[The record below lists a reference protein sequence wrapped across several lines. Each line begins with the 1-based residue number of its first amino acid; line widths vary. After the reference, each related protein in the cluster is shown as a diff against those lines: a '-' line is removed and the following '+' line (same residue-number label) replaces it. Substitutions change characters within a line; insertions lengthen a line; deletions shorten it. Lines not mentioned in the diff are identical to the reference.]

1 MSLTLNASW
10 GLTSKMHMAKI
21 LGSKTVGGKRIG
33 RKLFLLGVLII
44 IGAYGF
50 WWCKELGFGL
60 TRAGSRDWVARSI
73 VKQESQPE
81 MVAALRNPDA
91 ELITYL
97 GSIVKEDAQAY
108 RYESALYHLQN
119 FIPERIKSKFKW
131 NRSPMNL
138 RYWALRWLHAYW
150 RVPGETSEKA
160 SHVLV
165 DLLNYPKDE
174 VRGDTLTSF
183 YLYDSSLT
191 AGMLPH
197 SGMEVDVNLAA
208 HSRVARALVARL
220 EQENGQNKYD
230 AIRAVGSLNSATNW
244 VVEPLVKILGEHD
257 ESNRRLAVLRLSEL
271 GVRRSEMIPPL
282 LEGMHD
288 SGPEMRVRFA
298 QALGDLGLPDARV
311 SRALF
316 IETTNSNA
324 EVSAA
329 AQEAL
334 RKMDQEAAKRLELK

>member
-1 MSLTLNASW
+1 
-10 GLTSKMHMAKI
+10 MHMAKI
-21 LGSKTVGGKRIG
+21 LGSKTGGGKRLARIV
-33 RKLFLLGVLII
+33 FLLGVLMI

-50 WWCKELGFGL
+50 WFCWELGFGR
-60 TRAGSRDWVARSI
+60 TRASSQGWVARAI

-81 MVAALRNPDA
+81 MVAAMRNPDS

-108 RYESALYHLQN
+108 RYESALYHLQKI
-119 FIPERIKSKFKW
+119 IPGRIKFRFKW
-131 NRSPMNL
+131 NRSPENL
-138 RYWALRWLHAYW
+138 RFWALRWLQAYW
-150 RVPGETSEKA
+150 SVPGETSEKA
-160 SHVLV
+160 SQVLV
-165 DLLNYPKDE
+165 ELLNYPKAE
-174 VRGDTLTSF
+174 VRRDTLTSF
-183 YLYDSSLT
+183 YLFDSALT
-191 AGMLPH
+191 TGMLPN

-220 EQENGQNKYD
+220 EQETGQNKYD
-230 AIRAVGSLNSATNW
+230 AIRAVGSLKCVTNW
-244 VVEPLVKILGEHD
+244 VIDPLVKILGD
-257 ESNRRLAVLRLSEL
+257 RDVSNRRLAVLRLSEL

-282 LEGMHD
+282 LEGMQD
-288 SGPEMRVRFA
+288 SAPLMRARFA

-334 RKMDQEAAKRLELK
+334 RKMDQEAAKRLELQ